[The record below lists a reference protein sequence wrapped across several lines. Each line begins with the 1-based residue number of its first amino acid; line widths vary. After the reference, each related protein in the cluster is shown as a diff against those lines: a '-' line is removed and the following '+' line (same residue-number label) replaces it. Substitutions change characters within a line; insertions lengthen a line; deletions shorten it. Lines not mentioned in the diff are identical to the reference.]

1 VRISGPLVVA
11 DGMSGAQ
18 MYEMVRVGREGL
30 IGEITRIKG
39 DKAYIQVYESTSG
52 LSPGDVVEGTGN
64 PLSVELG
71 PGLLGM
77 IYDGIQRPL
86 PLISELIARKAPH
99 RRFFVERGVRV
110 DPLPRSKKYYF
121 TPGDPSGFKPEIG
134 SKVVGGDVIGYVQE
148 TSIITHRIMI
158 PPGVRGTLRWV
169 APEGEYTIEDVVAE
183 VEREG
188 GKTEV
193 TMFHRWPVRIPR
205 PYKVKLEPTEPLI
218 TGMRILDTLF
228 PMAKGGT
235 GAIPGGFGTGKCV
248 PPNTPILLASGE
260 LVPIKELYERVGD
273 KGVIVESSEEEEL
286 IDISSL
292 DLRILSFDGIRLREA
307 PVSYIYRG
315 KSRYMVRIRT
325 RSGRVIEVTPPHKLL
340 KLSEDGRIVETPAAE
355 LRRGDHLVIPRYLP
369 VEGKPQLLDPY
380 ELGLDDATVGDE
392 EDLKRIQEFI
402 RVLVYRLGGYKRAS
416 ETLGI
421 NEKTL
426 KQIVK
431 GKTRPR
437 LGLVRRVCA
446 LLGVEPLR
454 PRILGLPRSRIS
466 VRVPEHLDEDLAELL
481 GLVISDGMV
490 TDRTVRFF
498 SNSEELRAR
507 FKELVYKVFGV
518 IARDVSFRTVKGVI
532 VNSKLVARIF
542 KALGVPSR
550 RKSREAVVPHLILRS
565 PINVVNAFLRGYY
578 LGDGGFAKNEVVITT
593 ASKWVAVGLAYLLAR
608 LGILYTIRERRVA
621 GRIYYRIMITSRD
634 EIEKFLEAISAEWTT
649 SLSRILRIASYVSS
663 KRQDRKAGDAVRMEQ
678 QVISRAILM
687 APRGI
692 LEQAGINYTI
702 LGERVGTAKLMLL
715 ERLTKD
721 SVLAPIAE
729 ALRYV
734 AFDEVESIEVIKGD
748 FDVYDIT
755 VPGTHNF
762 VGGEVPAILHN
773 TVTLHALAQWSEA
786 KVVIYIGCG
795 ERGNEMTEV
804 LERFPKYM
812 DPWTGKPLMDRTILI
827 ANTSNMP
834 VSAREASIYV
844 GVTLAEYYRDMGY
857 DVLLVADSTSR
868 WAEALREIGGR
879 LEEMPAEEG
888 YPSYLASRLAE
899 FYERAGRVVAYGGP
913 ERVGSVT
920 LIGAVSPP
928 GGDFSEPVTSHT
940 TRFIRVFWALDTKL
954 AYSRHY
960 PAINWLVSY
969 SAYVD
974 LVSEWWHK
982 SVDPNWREYRDEAMR
997 ILLKEAELQ
1006 EIVRLIG
1013 TESLSEK
1020 DKLVLETARLLKDG
1034 FLKQNA
1040 YDPVDAF
1047 STPQKQF
1054 MLLKA
1059 IVDLHRKAEELVA
1072 HGIQVSRIREALGR
1086 LYTELV
1092 KAKFTIPN
1100 DELGRIEELRK
1111 NILEVL
1117 EGLKAEIA

>member
-1 VRISGPLVVA
+1 MPVKGRIVRVSGPLVVA
-11 DGMSGAQ
+11 DGMTGAQ

-52 LSPGDVVEGTGN
+52 ISPGDVVEGTGS

-86 PLISELIARKAPH
+86 PVISELIARKAPH

-110 DPLPRSKKYYF
+110 DPLSKSRKYHF
-121 TPGDPSGFKPEIG
+121 TPGDTSGFKLEIG
-134 SKVVGGDVIGYVQE
+134 GRVAGGDVIGYVQE

-158 PPGVRGTLRWV
+158 PPGVRGTLKWV
-169 APEGEYTIEDVVAE
+169 APEGDYTVEDVVAE
-183 VEREG
+183 VERDG
-188 GKTEV
+188 VKIEV
-193 TMFHRWPVRIPR
+193 KMSHRWPVRIPR
-205 PYKVKLEPTEPLI
+205 PYKVKLEPTEPLA

-235 GAIPGGFGTGKCV
+235 GAIPGGFGTGK
-248 PPNTPILLASGE
+248 
-260 LVPIKELYERVGD
+260 
-273 KGVIVESSEEEEL
+273 
-286 IDISSL
+286 
-292 DLRILSFDGIRLREA
+292 
-307 PVSYIYRG
+307 
-315 KSRYMVRIRT
+315 
-325 RSGRVIEVTPPHKLL
+325 
-340 KLSEDGRIVETPAAE
+340 
-355 LRRGDHLVIPRYLP
+355 
-369 VEGKPQLLDPY
+369 
-380 ELGLDDATVGDE
+380 
-392 EDLKRIQEFI
+392 
-402 RVLVYRLGGYKRAS
+402 
-416 ETLGI
+416 
-421 NEKTL
+421 
-426 KQIVK
+426 
-431 GKTRPR
+431 
-437 LGLVRRVCA
+437 
-446 LLGVEPLR
+446 
-454 PRILGLPRSRIS
+454 
-466 VRVPEHLDEDLAELL
+466 
-481 GLVISDGMV
+481 
-490 TDRTVRFF
+490 
-498 SNSEELRAR
+498 
-507 FKELVYKVFGV
+507 
-518 IARDVSFRTVKGVI
+518 
-532 VNSKLVARIF
+532 
-542 KALGVPSR
+542 
-550 RKSREAVVPHLILRS
+550 
-565 PINVVNAFLRGYY
+565 
-578 LGDGGFAKNEVVITT
+578 
-593 ASKWVAVGLAYLLAR
+593 
-608 LGILYTIRERRVA
+608 
-621 GRIYYRIMITSRD
+621 
-634 EIEKFLEAISAEWTT
+634 
-649 SLSRILRIASYVSS
+649 
-663 KRQDRKAGDAVRMEQ
+663 
-678 QVISRAILM
+678 
-687 APRGI
+687 
-692 LEQAGINYTI
+692 
-702 LGERVGTAKLMLL
+702 
-715 ERLTKD
+715 
-721 SVLAPIAE
+721 
-729 ALRYV
+729 
-734 AFDEVESIEVIKGD
+734 
-748 FDVYDIT
+748 
-755 VPGTHNF
+755 
-762 VGGEVPAILHN
+762 

-804 LERFPKYM
+804 LERFPKYV

-899 FYERAGRVVAYGGP
+899 FYERAGRVIAHGNP

-960 PAINWLVSY
+960 PAINWLISY

-982 SVDPNWREYRDEAMR
+982 NVDPNWREYRDEAMR

-1040 YDPVDAF
+1040 YDPIDAF

-1059 IVDLHRKAEELVA
+1059 VVDLHRKAEELIT
-1072 HGIQVSRIREALGR
+1072 HGIQASRIREALGR

-1100 DELGRIEELRK
+1100 DELDRIEELRK